1 VNCLQARGGMLQAL
15 LFKILEEIL
24 DNIRGRAA
32 LLR

>member
-1 VNCLQARGGMLQAL
+1 MLQAL